1 MKLGIVIPLKSK
13 QVSKDWR
20 ITCANLQS
28 TVRSIGCQTDQ
39 DFESVVVGHDCPEFL
54 KDSGLKT
61 RFVAFDEFPPPVR
74 GDDESENQMKF
85 EVDRCSKILKGII
98 YLSSQCPE
106 ISHWFALDADD
117 LIRRDFVE
125 VLKSYGEFDSAIL
138 NNGYFYFKNTGIV
151 NRESEFSA
159 YCGSSAI
166 IPDRFFSLSSE
177 IKKDSFRKMPFGQVS
192 HVHMEKYLI
201 EKGGR
206 FIVPNENIVMYV
218 RDNGENIS
226 NAAYCNTWY
235 RKFKKIVK
243 AILRYQFSSAE
254 IKRQFSILPD

>member
-13 QVSKDWR
+13 QVSKNWQV
-20 ITCANLQS
+20 TCDNLQS
-28 TVRSIGCQTDQ
+28 TVRSIECQTDQ
-39 DFESVVVGHDCPEFL
+39 DFESVVVGHECPDFL
-54 KDSGLKT
+54 NGSGLKT
-61 RFVAFDEFPPPVR
+61 RFVVFDEFPPPVHR
-74 GDDESENQMKF
+74 DDESENQMNF
-85 EVDRCSKILKGII
+85 EADRCSKILKGII
-98 YLSSQCPE
+98 YLSSERTE

-117 LIRRDFVE
+117 LIRKDFVE

-166 IPDRFFSLSSE
+166 IPDKFFSLSNE
-177 IKKDSFRKMPFGQVS
+177 IKRESFRKMPFGQVS
-192 HVHMEKYLI
+192 HVHMEKYLL

-206 FIVPNENIVMYV
+206 LIVPDESLVMYV

-226 NAAYCNTWY
+226 NAAYCNTWD

-243 AILRYQFSSAE
+243 AVLRYQFSSNE
-254 IKRQFSILPD
+254 IKRQFSIFPD